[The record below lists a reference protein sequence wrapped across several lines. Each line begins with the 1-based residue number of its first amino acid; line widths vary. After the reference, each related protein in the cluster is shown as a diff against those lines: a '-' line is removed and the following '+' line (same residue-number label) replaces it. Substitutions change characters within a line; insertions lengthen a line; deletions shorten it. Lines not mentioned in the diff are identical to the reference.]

1 MQSYH
6 EDSRVANS
14 KGGCLVQ
21 TNRSFL
27 YGESVFTTARVRND
41 KILFLEDHIKRLL
54 EGANFFWGPLKS
66 LDLDL
71 LSQKIHSQLSGQ
83 QWQEGVRIT
92 LSYDD
97 QLRQILRSKFDP
109 DKIMID
115 FLHFP
120 CGLKQRSK
128 LKSFTVEDEQ
138 HLLPSFLKS
147 SRRTFQTILMNR
159 TQKLAEDESL
169 LFCGP
174 DQDVFE
180 SSWAN
185 IFAIKDNVFYTPPVG
200 GSVLDGIM
208 RKKILQEADVRIEN
222 FKLGW
227 LKTCDFV
234 FLSNALWGIIP
245 VEKID
250 GTHFN
255 QPTTSFTDL
264 EKAIYDKEV

>member
-1 MQSYH
+1 M
-6 EDSRVANS
+6 
-14 KGGCLVQ
+14 Q

-41 KILFLEDHIKRLL
+41 KILFLADHIQRLL
-54 EGANFFWGPLKS
+54 EGANFFWGPFKS
-66 LDLDL
+66 PELDL
-71 LSQKIHSQLSGQ
+71 LAQKILSQLPAQ
-83 QWQEGVRIT
+83 KWQDGVRIT

-97 QLRQILRSKFDP
+97 QLRQMLRTKFDP
-109 DKIMID
+109 EKIMID

-120 CGLKQRSK
+120 CGLKQRAK
-128 LKSFTVEDEQ
+128 LKSFEVEDEQ
-138 HLLPSFLKS
+138 HLFPSFLKS

-159 TQKLAEDESL
+159 TQRLSEDESL

-174 DQDVFE
+174 DQNVFE

-185 IFAIKDNVFYTPPVG
+185 IFAIKDNVLYTPPVG

-208 RKKILQEADVRIEN
+208 RKKILKESDVRVED

-255 QPTTSFTDL
+255 QPTTSFANL

>member
-1 MQSYH
+1 M
-6 EDSRVANS
+6 
-14 KGGCLVQ
+14 Q

-41 KILFLEDHIKRLL
+41 KILFLADHINRLL
-54 EGANFFWGPLKS
+54 EGANFFWGPFKKQ
-66 LDLDL
+66 DLDVL
-71 LSQKIHSQLSGQ
+71 AQKIHSRLSGQ
-83 QWQEGVRIT
+83 NWQEGVRIT

-97 QLRQILRSKFDP
+97 QLRQILRDKFDP
-109 DKIMID
+109 NNILID
-115 FLHFP
+115 FLHFS
-120 CGLKQRSK
+120 CGPKQRAK
-128 LKSFTVEDEQ
+128 LKTLTVENEQ
-138 HLLPSFLKS
+138 QLFPPFLKT
-147 SRRTFQTILMNR
+147 SRRTFQTIMMKRSHKIVN
-159 TQKLAEDESL
+159 DESL
-169 LFCGP
+169 LFCGR
-174 DQDVFE
+174 DQEVFE

-185 IFAIKDNVFYTPPVG
+185 IFAIKDNVLYTPPVG

-208 RKKILQEADVRIEN
+208 RKKILEVTEVRVES
-222 FKLGW
+222 FKLPW

-255 QPTTSFTDL
+255 QPSMSFNHL

>member
-1 MQSYH
+1 MEH
-6 EDSRVANS
+6 
-14 KGGCLVQ
+14 

-41 KILFLEDHIKRLL
+41 EILFLDEHLGRLL
-54 EGANFFWGPLKS
+54 AGAHFFWGPFKPAELELLK
-66 LDLDL
+66 
-71 LSQKIHSQLSGQ
+71 QKILSGMDQ
-83 QWQEGVRIT
+83 QKWQEGVRIT

-97 QLRQILRSKFDP
+97 QTRQILKNHFDLNQI
-109 DKIMID
+109 KID

-120 CGLKQRSK
+120 CGPKKRAK
-128 LKSFTVEDEQ
+128 LKSFTVVDEQ
-138 HLLPSFLKS
+138 NLLPSFLKT
-147 SRRTFQTILMNR
+147 SRRNLQTILMHR
-159 TQKLAEDESL
+159 SEKLMEDESA

-174 DQDVFE
+174 DQEVFE

-185 IFAIKDNVFYTPPVG
+185 IFAIKDNVLYTTPVG

-208 RKKILQEADVRIEN
+208 RKKVLLHGQKEFSCVKIEN

-234 FLSNALWGIIP
+234 FLTNALWGIIP

-250 GTHFN
+250 GTLFN
-255 QPTTSFTDL
+255 QPTHDFFKL
-264 EKAIYDKEV
+264 EKAIYDEEI